1 MSQED
6 GGGFSLDQL
15 MELAGLSVA
24 QAICSTYPVKT
35 HKNILVVAGG
45 GNNGGDGLVAARHL
59 CHFGYA
65 VTVYYPKPTDKPIY
79 KGLQTQLRALQVPFV
94 DEITNVLKISDVIVD
109 AIFGFGFSG
118 SLRAPFD
125 TIIPQLIKSG
135 VPIAC
140 VDVPSGWDVA
150 KGRQINY
157 QSRQVLLKLT
167 DVAGMFC
174 AKGDPGDG
182 IKPDLLISLSVPKR
196 GVESFKG
203 KHFLGGRFVPP
214 DLAKELGFSTP
225 WSSHPGMQQCVDIT
239 SWLKL

>member
-1 MSQED
+1 MSQAD

-24 QAICSTYPVKT
+24 QAICSTYPIET

-59 CHFGYA
+59 FHFGYA

-79 KGLQTQLRALQVPFV
+79 KGLQTQLRALHVPFV
-94 DEITNVLKISDVIVD
+94 AEITNVLKTSDVIVD

-125 TIIPQLIKSG
+125 TIIPQLVKSG
-135 VPIAC
+135 VPIAS
-140 VDVPSGWDVA
+140 VDVPSGWDV
-150 KGRQINY
+150 
-157 QSRQVLLKLT
+157 V
-167 DVAGMFC
+167 
-174 AKGDPGDG
+174 KGDPGDG
-182 IKPDLLISLSVPKR
+182 IKPDLLISLSIPKR
-196 GVESFKG
+196 GVESYTG
-203 KHFLGGRFVPP
+203 RHFLGGRFVPP

-225 WSSHPGMQQCVDIT
+225 WGRHPGMQQCVDIT
-239 SWLKL
+239 SWLRL

>member
-1 MSQED
+1 MSQAE

-24 QAICSTYPVKT
+24 QAICSTYPIET

-59 CHFGYA
+59 FHFGYS

-79 KGLQTQLRALQVPFV
+79 KGLQTQLRALHMPFV
-94 DEITNVLKISDVIVD
+94 TEITNVLKTSDVIVD

-125 TIIPQLIKSG
+125 TIIPQLVQSG
-135 VPIAC
+135 VPIAS
-140 VDVPSGWDVA
+140 VDVPSGWDV
-150 KGRQINY
+150 
-157 QSRQVLLKLT
+157 V
-167 DVAGMFC
+167 
-174 AKGDPGDG
+174 KGDPGDG

-196 GVESFKG
+196 GVESYTG

-214 DLAKELGFSTP
+214 DLAKALGFSTP
-225 WSSHPGMQQCVDIT
+225 WDRHPGMQQCVDIT
-239 SWLKL
+239 SWLRL